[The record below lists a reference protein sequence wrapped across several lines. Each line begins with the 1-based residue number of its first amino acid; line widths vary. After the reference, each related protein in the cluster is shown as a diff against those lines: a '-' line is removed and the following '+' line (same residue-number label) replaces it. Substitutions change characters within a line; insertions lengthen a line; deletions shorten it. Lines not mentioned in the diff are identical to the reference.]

1 MKKTLRLLIVE
12 DSPDDTLLICD
23 QIQRAGYNVRH
34 TRVETEQDMATQLTD
49 CTWDVVLSDY
59 TLPSFNALAA
69 LDVLKRT
76 GLDIPFIIVSGSIG
90 EETAVRAMKAG
101 AHDYIMKNNLPRLVP
116 AIERELR
123 DAGIRIDRRQT
134 MEALRKSE
142 EQYRRIVNT
151 SQEGIWILDNMAN
164 ITFANQRVQAMLQYS
179 ESELIGRSIYAFV
192 ERTSR
197 EEATAYFAR
206 IIRGERV
213 HFDMQFVRRDGSL
226 LWTLLSASPL
236 NGEHGGALCMITDI
250 TKRKKAEQAL
260 AAAYDDLEE
269 RIRERTADLQYA
281 LEQLHGALE
290 REKELNELK
299 TRFVSM
305 VSHEFRTPLTS
316 ILSSTEIMSRYRDRL
331 EPERQERLLHVIGES
346 VQHMI
351 DLLEDILVFG
361 RAEANKLQ
369 FEPVATDPG
378 MLCREIVEEVSS
390 GTDERHTIRFS
401 AQAPPGQEVL
411 IDVKLVRHIL
421 TNLLTNAV
429 KYSPNGCAVDCSL
442 RFEEHQLVVSVS
454 DQGIGMSREDMDHLY
469 EPFYRAR
476 SVDTI
481 PGTGLGLA
489 IVKQSVDR
497 HGGTINVQSE
507 LGKGTTFTVVLP
519 MHQQQHTGNG
529 N

>member
-12 DSPDDTLLICD
+12 DSLDDTLLICD
-23 QIQRAGYNVRH
+23 QIQRADYDVRY
-34 TRVETEQDMATQLTD
+34 TRVETERELITQLTD
-49 CTWDVVLSDY
+49 CIWDVILSDN
-59 TLPSFNALAA
+59 TLPSFNAFAA
-69 LDVLKRT
+69 LDVLKET

-90 EETAVRAMKAG
+90 EEIAVRAMKAG

-116 AIERELR
+116 AIEREIR
-123 DAGIRIDRRQT
+123 DAGIRSDRRQT
-134 MEALRKSE
+134 IEALRKSE

-151 SQEGIWILDNMAN
+151 SQEGILILDNMAN
-164 ITFANQRVQAMLQYS
+164 ITFANQRVQAMLQYN

-192 ERTSR
+192 ERSSR

-206 IIRGERV
+206 TIRGDHV
-213 HFDMQFVRRDGSL
+213 NFDMQFVRHDGSA
-226 LWTLLSASPL
+226 LWTLLSASSL
-236 NGEHGGALCMITDI
+236 AGENGGALCMITDI
-250 TKRKKAEQAL
+250 TERKMAEQAL

-269 RIRERTADLQYA
+269 RIQDRTADLQYA
-281 LEQLHGALE
+281 LEQLHSALE

-361 RAEANKLQ
+361 RAEASKLQ
-369 FEPVATDPG
+369 FEPVPIDPG

-390 GTDERHTIRFS
+390 GTNEGHTIRFS
-401 AQAPPGQEVL
+401 SQPPPGQVF
-411 IDVKLVRHIL
+411 IDVKLMRQIL

-429 KYSPNGCAVDCSL
+429 KYSPDGSAIDCSL
-442 RFEEHQLVVSVS
+442 RFKERELIVSVS
-454 DQGIGMSREDMDHLY
+454 DKGIGMSREDMDHLY

-497 HGGTINVQSE
+497 HGGTIDVESE

-519 MHQQQHTGNG
+519 TRKK
-529 N
+529 

>member
-1 MKKTLRLLIVE
+1 MEKTLRLLIVE

-23 QIQRAGYNVRH
+23 QIQRAGYTVRH
-34 TRVETEQDMATQLTD
+34 TRVENERDMANQLATS
-49 CTWDVVLSDY
+49 TWDVVLSDY

-69 LDVLKRT
+69 LEVLKKT
-76 GLDIPFIIVSGSIG
+76 NLDIPFIIVSGSIG

-101 AHDYIMKNNLPRLVP
+101 AHDYIMKHSLPRLVP
-116 AIERELR
+116 AIEREIR
-123 DAGIRIDRRQT
+123 DAIVRNDRRQT
-134 MEALRKSE
+134 IDALRKSE
-142 EQYRRIVNT
+142 DQYRRIVNT
-151 SQEGIWILDNMAN
+151 SQEGIWILDSFAN
-164 ITFANQRVQAMLQYS
+164 ITFANQRVQTMLQYS
-179 ESELIGRSIYAFV
+179 EQELLGRSIYAFV
-192 ERTSR
+192 ERSSR

-206 IIRGERV
+206 IIRGERL
-213 HFDMQFVRRDGSL
+213 HLDMQFVRRDGSV
-226 LWTLLSASPL
+226 LWTLLSAAPL
-236 NGEHGGALCMITDI
+236 STAENGGGALCMITDI

-269 RIRERTADLQYA
+269 RIQERTADLQYA

-331 EPERQERLLHVIGES
+331 EPERQERLLHVITES

-369 FEPVATDPG
+369 FEPMPIDPH

-390 GTDERHTIRFS
+390 STDERHVIRLK
-401 AQAPPGQEVL
+401 AVEVPGQVC
-411 IDVKLVRHIL
+411 IDVKLLRHIL

-429 KYSPNGCAVDCSL
+429 KYSPDGCAVDCTL
-442 RFEEHQLVVSVS
+442 EFEGNSLVVSVS
-454 DQGIGMSREDMDHLY
+454 DRGIGMSREDMDHLY

-497 HGGTINVQSE
+497 HGGTIDVQSE

-519 MHQQQHTGNG
+519 VGSPK
-529 N
+529 